1 LSREILSGGPII
13 TTDPFC
19 RVNISLSTRKI
30 YFLHVPY
37 GPLLDLYFRAPF
49 CTAEGFSPFFLLPRH
64 FARFVYLS
72 SLFFSGGLCRVTFYR
87 LGLSYALFLLPRKVF
102 NICRAT

>member
-19 RVNISLSTRKI
+19 RVKISLSTRKI

-37 GPLLDLYFRAPF
+37 GPLLDLYFRAPILYRRRIFSVLFIAASF
-49 CTAEGFSPFFLLPRH
+49 CAIRLFIVFIFLRWPLPRNILPLGAFLRPFS
-64 FARFVYLS
+64 FA
-72 SLFFSGGLCRVTFYR
+72 
-87 LGLSYALFLLPRKVF
+87 A
-102 NICRAT
+102 